1 MNLQG
6 LQVDEIYT
14 FVLNSGVEMVAKVMA
29 VNDTNILVSDPVSVM
44 PSQGG
49 VGLMPSLFTGKMHS
63 NLTLNTNSVTL
74 VGDTDES
81 VKTKY
86 IEATTGIKVPDKKM
100 ILG

>member
-1 MNLQG
+1 MEYKI
-6 LQVDEIYT
+6 DEIYT
-14 FVLNSGVEMVAKVMA
+14 FMLHSGVEMVAKIVS
-29 VNDTNILVSDPVSVM
+29 VNNETITVVDPVSVM

-74 VGDTDES
+74 VGETDES
-81 VKTKY
+81 VKSKY
-86 IEATTGIKVPDKKM
+86 IEATTGIRVPDKKM